1 LEKGY
6 LCLVLHAHLPYI
18 RHPEQEHILEEN
30 WLFEAITET
39 YIPLLKVFEKLA
51 DDGVKFRL
59 TMSLTPPLLSMLN
72 DGLLQDRYLRQ
83 IEKLIE
89 LAGKEIERTR
99 WQPDLNRMAYYYHD
113 LFSSARRYFLEK
125 CGKNLVKAFAR
136 LQDEGYL
143 ELITCGATH
152 GYLPL
157 MLQQEAVR
165 AQIHYAVE
173 YHTRC
178 FGRPPRG
185 IWLPECA
192 YNPGDD
198 EILRAY
204 GIRYFFTD
212 AHGLL
217 HASPRPKYGNFA
229 PIYCPSGVA
238 AFGRDLESSK
248 QVWSANEGYP
258 GDYDY
263 REFYRDIGY
272 DLEYEYIRP
281 YIDPSGLRMNT
292 GIKYHRI
299 TGRTHDKQPYN
310 PDWAREKAAQHAG
323 NFMFNREQQV
333 EYLASFLGRKPIIVS
348 PYDAEL
354 FGHWWFEG
362 PQWLDFLIRK
372 VYYDQQTFKLA
383 TPSDY
388 LSLYPRNQVSTPS
401 LSSWGYKGYNE
412 VWLEGSNDWI
422 YRHLHQAATRMVE
435 LTNTFPEATGVLRRA
450 LNQAARELLLAQSSD
465 WAFIMKTGTVVPY
478 AVRRTQGHIG
488 NFIGLYEQI
497 TGNRID
503 QRWLMELEAKNN
515 IFPDLDYRIYSS
527 SDQTKRQVE
536 NLALAL

>member
-1 LEKGY
+1 
-6 LCLVLHAHLPYI
+6 
-18 RHPEQEHILEEN
+18 
-30 WLFEAITET
+30 
-39 YIPLLKVFEKLA
+39 
-51 DDGVKFRL
+51 
-59 TMSLTPPLLSMLN
+59 
-72 DGLLQDRYLRQ
+72 
-83 IEKLIE
+83 
-89 LAGKEIERTR
+89 
-99 WQPDLNRMAYYYHD
+99 
-113 LFSSARRYFLEK
+113 
-125 CGKNLVKAFAR
+125 
-136 LQDEGYL
+136 
-143 ELITCGATH
+143 
-152 GYLPL
+152 
-157 MLQQEAVR
+157 MLQREAVQ
-165 AQIHYAVE
+165 AQIHYAVQ
-173 YHTRC
+173 YHTSC

-192 YNPGDD
+192 YQPGDD

-204 GIRYFFTD
+204 GLRYFFTD

-299 TGRTHDKQPYN
+299 TGQTHDKQPYN

-323 NFMFNREQQV
+323 NFMFNREQQI
-333 EYLASFLGRKPIIVS
+333 EYLSSFLGRKPIIVS

-372 VYYDQQTFKLA
+372 VYYDQHTIKLA

-422 YRHLHQAATRMVE
+422 YRHLHQAATRMVA

-488 NFIGLYEQI
+488 NFIGLDEQI

-503 QRWLMELEAKNN
+503 QRWLGELEAKNN

-527 SDQTKRQVE
+527 SDLTKRQVE